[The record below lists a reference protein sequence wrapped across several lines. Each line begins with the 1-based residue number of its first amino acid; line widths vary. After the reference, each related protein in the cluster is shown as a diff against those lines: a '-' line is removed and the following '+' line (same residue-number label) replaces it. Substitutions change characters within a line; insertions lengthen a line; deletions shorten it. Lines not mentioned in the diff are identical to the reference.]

1 MTTTVRNAPA
11 PDAGAHVVADQSA
24 VADFLADPASH
35 GPGIDAVERF
45 DTHGAMVFL
54 AGARAY
60 KIKRAVAFPYMDFST
75 LDRRRAACEAE
86 VALNRRTA
94 PELYLGT
101 EPITRDADGALR
113 IGGTGEVVEWVVVM
127 QRFDQAGLF
136 DRLAAAGRLT
146 PALMQRLTDA
156 VLRFHEAAER
166 LDPAQ
171 ALGGGADGQ
180 RAVAEESLAE
190 LAERPDLFPAAEV
203 EGLGALFHGWLDRT
217 AALLDDRQAEGF
229 VRRCHGDLHL
239 RNICLVEDEPTL
251 FDCIEFNEAFAAID
265 VLYDLAFLLMD
276 LEHRE
281 LRPLANLV
289 LNRYLQRGER
299 LEGLAALPGFLANR
313 ALVRAKVSA
322 SAEASQ
328 SEAAARTALEAE
340 ARGYFAAA
348 RRYLEPPT
356 ARLLAVGGLSGS
368 GKTTLARL
376 LAPGIGAAPG
386 ALHLRSDVIR
396 KALWGVDELSPLP
409 KAAYEPGFGER
420 VYAEIC
426 QRAREALAAGQAV
439 IADAVYARPE
449 ERQAITAVARGLG
462 LRFDGLWLQAPP
474 ETLAARVT
482 ARRADASDADA
493 AVVERQLTYDTGPVA
508 WGRFEAG
515 GSTESLARRAAAL
528 LGIEAADTRQG
539 AGTGA
544 VRTASPVSTRP
555 VGSRPKRR

>member
-276 LEHRE
+276 LSTGSCGRS
-281 LRPLANLV
+281 PTWSSTATC
-289 LNRYLQRGER
+289 
-299 LEGLAALPGFLANR
+299 
-313 ALVRAKVSA
+313 S
-322 SAEASQ
+322 
-328 SEAAARTALEAE
+328 AARGWRGWPPCPASWPTAPWCGPRSRPAPRP
-340 ARGYFAAA
+340 ARARRPPGRPWRQRPGATSRRPGATWSRRQPGCLRSAAFPAAA
-348 RRYLEPPT
+348 RRPWPDCW
-356 ARLLAVGGLSGS
+356 RPGS
-368 GKTTLARL
+368 
-376 LAPGIGAAPG
+376 APRRG

-426 QRAREALAAGQAV
+426 QRAREALAAGPGGH
-439 IADAVYARPE
+439 RRRGL
-449 ERQAITAVARGLG
+449 RQAGGAAGHHGRGPRPG
-462 LRFDGLWLQAPP
+462 PALRRP
-474 ETLAARVT
+474 LAAGPAGDPRC
-482 ARRADASDADA
+482 ARDRAPRRRLRRRRRSRRA
-493 AVVERQLTYDTGPVA
+493 PVD
-508 WGRFEAG
+508 
-515 GSTESLARRAAAL
+515 L
-528 LGIEAADTRQG
+528 
-539 AGTGA
+539 
-544 VRTASPVSTRP
+544 
-555 VGSRPKRR
+555 